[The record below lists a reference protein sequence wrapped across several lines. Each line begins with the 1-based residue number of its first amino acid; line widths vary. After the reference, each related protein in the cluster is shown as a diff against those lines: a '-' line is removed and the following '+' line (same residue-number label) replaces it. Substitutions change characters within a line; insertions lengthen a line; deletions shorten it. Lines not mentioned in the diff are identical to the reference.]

1 MCVILYVCKYS
12 PRVTKSKVLGICH
25 FYRACQVTLQKR
37 LTVLHSG
44 GSFSMPV
51 WQTAAEVAL
60 DGEDQ
65 KGQSVPHQTWAQGL
79 HLAGFPAELLLL
91 PRQEGFDSPSQQHL
105 MFIGAPYPPNQT
117 PPSGYGTACP
127 EVPMTSQG
135 MAVAPASSIAKQLMP
150 RSESCGELSE
160 QVCVQT

>member
-1 MCVILYVCKYS
+1 
-12 PRVTKSKVLGICH
+12 
-25 FYRACQVTLQKR
+25 
-37 LTVLHSG
+37 
-44 GSFSMPV
+44 MPV
-51 WQTAAEVAL
+51 WQTAAEVTL

-65 KGQSVPHQTWAQGL
+65 KGQSVPRQTWAQGL

-91 PRQEGFDSPSQQHL
+91 PRQEGFDSPFQQHL
-105 MFIGAPYPPNQT
+105 MFIGAPYPPNQTPPNQT

-150 RSESCGELSE
+150 RSESLGELSE